1 MELKWF
7 VYILR
12 FYDFGVLARARR
24 ILTPTVE
31 GTNDTR
37 VDALSRKAKL

>member
-24 ILTPTVE
+24 ILTPTV
-31 GTNDTR
+31 GFADFAYVFNK
-37 VDALSRKAKL
+37 SR